1 MGEKNFYHKY
11 HVRSMIS
18 FFMEYKK
25 YYLISVFLTLISS
38 SIFYLTPLINILIF
52 DEGIKKNNLK
62 ILILSVLLM
71 IVANLLIEAFK
82 ILQVK
87 YDLFLDYKIS
97 RRLKTKVLNYCID
110 NSFISDK
117 SGEFV
122 SLVERDTSAYI
133 NVAYNGTI
141 SIIKNVINVIS
152 STVIIVKLQPDLA
165 LISIVL
171 QSMLIIIRLKTQKI
185 EEMKGKA
192 LRDSYVKLYSS
203 INEIVDNIQKI
214 SILGASK
221 YASRRYENALDN
233 EFKVSK
239 SQAIFRNKIDSLISL
254 TMVLIYGITLVWGG
268 YKVALGTMTVGALIS
283 FNQYTSSLSS
293 PLIGLISIPSS
304 FASNY
309 DAINKISTILEKN
322 DDLDNKYESDVS
334 EIKVSKLYFSYDSEM
349 IFNNVRANFKKGN
362 VYYICGPSGTGKST
376 LIKLLSGQLRNYK
389 GTININGLDLKKIN
403 SKNMSDL
410 IAVVTQ
416 ETILFNDSII
426 NNIVLDSDIDFE
438 KVKYLCK
445 ICNIFDDIEAL
456 PDKFNTILSEKG
468 EGFSGGQKSR
478 LCLARALYKNLP
490 VIIMDEVTAGLDGI
504 TERSIRDNL
513 AKALSDKIVIIVTHS
528 RNFIMDKS
536 IIYNIN
542 DHKLKREDPECLK

>member
-1 MGEKNFYHKY
+1 
-11 HVRSMIS
+11 
-18 FFMEYKK
+18 
-25 YYLISVFLTLISS
+25 
-38 SIFYLTPLINILIF
+38 
-52 DEGIKKNNLK
+52 
-62 ILILSVLLM
+62 
-71 IVANLLIEAFK
+71 
-82 ILQVK
+82 
-87 YDLFLDYKIS
+87 
-97 RRLKTKVLNYCID
+97 
-110 NSFISDK
+110 
-117 SGEFV
+117 
-122 SLVERDTSAYI
+122 
-133 NVAYNGTI
+133 
-141 SIIKNVINVIS
+141 
-152 STVIIVKLQPDLA
+152 
-165 LISIVL
+165 
-171 QSMLIIIRLKTQKI
+171 
-185 EEMKGKA
+185 

-239 SQAIFRNKIDSLISL
+239 SQAIFSNKIDSLISL

-268 YKVALGTMTVGALIS
+268 YKIALGTMTVGALIS

-293 PLIGLISIPSS
+293 PVIGLISIPSS

-309 DAINKISTILEKN
+309 DAINKISI
-322 DDLDNKYESDVS
+322 
-334 EIKVSKLYFSYDSEM
+334 
-349 IFNNVRANFKKGN
+349 
-362 VYYICGPSGTGKST
+362 
-376 LIKLLSGQLRNYK
+376 
-389 GTININGLDLKKIN
+389 
-403 SKNMSDL
+403 NMSDL

-456 PDKFNTILSEKG
+456 PDKYDTILSEKG

-478 LCLARALYKNLP
+478 LCLVRALYKNLP

-542 DHKLKREDPECLK
+542 DYKLKREDPECLK